1 MAKTPLRQFV
11 RPAPGNK
18 YSDAERKAWGAA
30 QDRLRAERA
39 LQPKPTPAK
48 RPSRAK
54 ELKADV
60 SGSSCFS
67 AAKFKNGVLS
77 LTFANPTIGT
87 WEYEMSRAEA
97 KEFFDAPSLGEF
109 FNSNIR

>member
-1 MAKTPLRQFV
+1 M

-18 YSDAERKAWGAA
+18 YSDAERKAWGAE

-48 RPSRAK
+48 RASRAK
-54 ELKADV
+54 ELTADT
-60 SGSSCFS
+60 SGSTCFS

-97 KEFFDAPSLGEF
+97 KEFFDSDSLGSY
-109 FNSNIR
+109 FNENIR